1 MKHLRLFTCLKNRQ
15 FSLFVKEFL
24 KKKGYLLGIF
34 FGSSMMRVSNDR
46 RKRYTNG
53 NYEAFARP
61 RKPKGVDDKSA
72 YIVGGGLAGLATAVF
87 LIRDGQMKGENIHIF
102 EELTLSGGSLDGKF
116 IPHDGFVTRGGREME
131 NHFECLWDLFRSVPS
146 LEVEDASVLDEFY
159 RLDLDD
165 PNSSNCRIIHNRG
178 ERVPDDG
185 QFTLSKKAQ
194 KEIVDLFM
202 TSEDQLIGKKIEDVF
217 GEEFFES
224 NFWIYWCSM
233 FAFEKWHSAI
243 EMRRYIMRFI
253 HHIKGLPDFTA
264 LKFTKYNQYESLVKP
279 LLSFLTNQGVDFQ
292 YETTINDIQVDIKG
306 ATKVARRLLLTQAGK
321 TKEIPLT
328 ENDLVFVTNGSI
340 TESSTQ
346 GDHHTPAPITHEL
359 GGSWNLWKNLA
370 KQSPEFGHPEVFC
383 ENLPDESWFVSA
395 TITWENFDIEPYLS
409 RLTHRKLRTGK
420 IVTGGIITIK
430 DSNWMMSFAMHRQPH
445 FKEQNDQQ
453 SITWVY
459 GLLSNKPGNY
469 IKKPIEQ
476 CTGQEITQ
484 ELLYHLGVPEGEIER
499 ISEESATTIPVYMP
513 FITSYF
519 MLREPGDRP
528 LVVPNGSKNLAFIG
542 NFADTERDT
551 VFTTEYSVRTA
562 MEAVYQLLEVERGVP
577 EVFASAYDLRV
588 LANSVYYLSDKKKLT
603 EMDMPF
609 VERKMVEHFVKKFED
624 TYIGDIL
631 RENHLI

>member
-1 MKHLRLFTCLKNRQ
+1 M
-15 FSLFVKEFL
+15 
-24 KKKGYLLGIF
+24 
-34 FGSSMMRVSNDR
+34 
-46 RKRYTNG
+46 RYTNG

-159 RLDLDD
+159 WLDLDD

-445 FKEQNDQQ
+445 FKEQNDQR

>member
-1 MKHLRLFTCLKNRQ
+1 M
-15 FSLFVKEFL
+15 
-24 KKKGYLLGIF
+24 
-34 FGSSMMRVSNDR
+34 
-46 RKRYTNG
+46 RYTNG

-61 RKPKGVDDKSA
+61 RKPNGVDDKSA
-72 YIVGGGLAGLATAVF
+72 YIATAVF

-370 KQSPEFGHPEVFC
+370 KQSSEFGHPEVFC